1 MPAAAAD
8 DMNDEQC
15 ICGRRR
21 AWGWCFIAFDS
32 FCVYVFNLLSLLGPQ
47 ASGLDSCCG
56 VKLFL
61 ME

>member
-15 ICGRRR
+15 ICVVAGEL
-21 AWGWCFIAFDS
+21 GDGVSFDS